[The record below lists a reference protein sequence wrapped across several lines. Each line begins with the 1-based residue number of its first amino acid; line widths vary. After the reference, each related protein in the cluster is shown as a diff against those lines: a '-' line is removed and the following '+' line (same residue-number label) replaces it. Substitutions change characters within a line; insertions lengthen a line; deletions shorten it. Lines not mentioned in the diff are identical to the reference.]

1 MDLCEWKV
9 IDGTK
14 GYYSINRE
22 GLVLNN
28 RTGKFL
34 KPYSTYKNYLVVD
47 LRTDGK
53 RKTKKIHRLIASA
66 FIPNPDNLPM
76 IDHLDRNRQ
85 NNSIDNLRWATLEQN
100 NQNRTLKGNITY
112 VKRERKDGTFAE
124 RWRAR
129 YKQNY
134 KNCNLGTFKTEK
146 EARDRLNYYLKHEH
160 KYINHL

>member
-1 MDLCEWKV
+1 MDLCEWRD

-28 RTGKFL
+28 RTGKIL
-34 KPYSTYKNYLVVD
+34 KPVIDYKNYSVVELHVD
-47 LRTDGK
+47 GIRTA
-53 RKTKKIHRLIASA
+53 KKLHRLLASA
-66 FIPNPDNLPM
+66 FIPNPNNLPV

-85 NNSIDNLRWATLEQN
+85 NNSLDNLRWATIEEN
-100 NQNRTLKGNITY
+100 GKNRTLKGTIDY
-112 VKRERKDGTFAE
+112 LKVERKNGTISE

-129 YKQNY
+129 YRKNY
-134 KNCNLGTFKTEK
+134 KHHSLGTYKTEK
-146 EARDRLNYYLKHEH
+146 EARDRLNYFLEHEH